1 MTTKEDAMDLFAG
14 QAMQAILSSPQLLE
28 AVTRMGAQ
36 ALDYEEAMAAI
47 SKKAYDLAAAMLVE
61 RGVRRRASAE
71 FSLKP
76 PEPIV

>member
-14 QAMQAILSSPQLLE
+14 QAMQAILSNPQLLE
-28 AVTRMGAQ
+28 AVTKTGSQ
-36 ALDYEEAMAAI
+36 DLDDEEAMAAI
-47 SKKAYDLAAAMLVE
+47 SKKAYDLAAVMLVE
-61 RGVRRRASAE
+61 RGARRRAGAE